1 MRHYTRD
8 FASIPQLAKWIY
20 PIKKL
25 DKEKNKIGQRDF
37 QKTLCP
43 IFLFHI
49 PVSIGLAGVSKQSVE
64 VSPQAIN
71 SNIFSIFMATHLTQ
85 RQIHKSDK
93 NYPPYRH
100 FVSLSMTRYV
110 RVNSYIISI
119 FYYLIGSPVATTLT
133 MVVCK
138 KLLFAD

>member
-1 MRHYTRD
+1 MHHPGDSKCDSPLPKR
-8 FASIPQLAKWIY
+8 IY

-43 IFLFHI
+43 IFPFHI

-64 VSPQAIN
+64 VSPQAIS

-93 NYPPYRH
+93 SYPPYRH
-100 FVSLSMTRYV
+100 FVSLSMTRHV

-119 FYYLIGSPVATTLT
+119 FHYLIGSPSATTLT
-133 MVVCK
+133 VLV
-138 KLLFAD
+138 